1 MQPDN
6 LPKISTIVRTTRLQ
20 LGANMDK
27 NISQQEFGEM
37 LVEGLVNVPLS
48 RNSVSSW
55 ENERYEP
62 DDGLLWALVVRH
74 YGTSD
79 WRLRFAMQ
87 CLQVK
92 LPDVFESGIVNI
104 EFPVAG

>member
-1 MQPDN
+1 MQPIEI
-6 LPKISTIVRTTRLQ
+6 PKISTIVKTTRLQ
-20 LGANMDK
+20 LGANMEK
-27 NISQQEFGEM
+27 SISQLEFGEM
-37 LVEGLVNVPLS
+37 LVEGLANIPIS
-48 RNSVSSW
+48 GTTVSAW

-62 DDGLLWALVVRH
+62 DDDLLWALVVRH

-87 CLQVK
+87 CLRSK
-92 LPDVFESGIVNI
+92 LPDVFENGIICI